1 MWVAPARIF
10 WQDFERRESMY
21 VLWTAI
27 PNPKTSGWG
36 RTGMPAGQKQKP
48 TSSTKDEAQLNCV
61 ALRPALDYE
70 VGGGGGGG
78 GGI

>member
-10 WQDFERRESMY
+10 WKDFERRESVY

-36 RTGMPAGQKQKP
+36 CTGMPSRQKTKSKP
-48 TSSTKDEAQLNCV
+48 IN
-61 ALRPALDYE
+61 
-70 VGGGGGGG
+70 
-78 GGI
+78 